1 MGVPGHFDRT
11 FSPVLRGPG
20 TDHGPQ
26 THSTCSP
33 HDRLHAHGGLSH
45 LSFSVWPLGG
55 AKRFSLPSISRPSL
69 AFSRTSLH
77 HLVGRLGRYK
87 FPRTFRTY
95 YFLFGGQPPKTEIL
109 LTPKANSGA
118 KVNFP
123 IVLHDAG
130 GGRPSTSLKILSKVI
145 GGNMGKGGQNPQFW
159 PILA

>member
-11 FSPVLRGPG
+11 FRPVLCGPG

-55 AKRFSLPSISRPSL
+55 GERFSSTLNISAIFDIFADFFTPPCRIPRAL
-69 AFSRTSLH
+69 QI
-77 HLVGRLGRYK
+77 
-87 FPRTFRTY
+87 PRTFRTY
-95 YFLFGGQPPKTEIL
+95 YFRFGVSPQKTEIL